1 MDLRVTLEKPWALD
15 ATGKELPVTI
25 RFGSTQARE
34 IGGGGNIVI
43 GGEAVSGDDLV
54 DVGSHIDTVPRPTK
68 RYIPGKRVEWSF
80 LVSDPEKNGLLIPME
95 AVLLWFGDWRYPQAN
110 DPNTPPDETY
120 GYERNR
126 VAMKWGNWR
135 FPQTGPSG
143 FSHLRRGEDP
153 PDTTKIG
160 PPPVPHVLIQSVDG
174 RGATTDKLS
183 FRPWDWFKWEDDV
196 VPSHSLASQSSKPPS
211 GVETFT
217 VAQLRAMAD
226 EIESRQKTKTPAKA
240 S

>member
-1 MDLRVTLEKPWALD
+1 MDLRVTLEKPWAHD

-54 DVGSHIDTVPRPTK
+54 DVGSHIDTVPRPRK
-68 RYIPGKRVEWSF
+68 QYIPGKRIEWSF
-80 LVSDPEKNGLLIPME
+80 LVSDPEKNGLLVPME
-95 AVLLWFGDWRYPQAN
+95 AVILWFGDWRYPKESA
-110 DPNTPPDETY
+110 PNTPPDETY
-120 GYERNR
+120 NYERNR
-126 VAMKWGNWR
+126 AAMKWGNWR

-143 FSHLRRGEDP
+143 FSHLKRGEEG

-174 RGATTDKLS
+174 RGQTTDKLN
-183 FRPWDWFKWEDDV
+183 FRPWDWFRWQDDV
-196 VPSHSLASQSSKPPS
+196 VATPGSAQAAPAAI
-211 GVETFT
+211 ETFS
-217 VAQLRAMAD
+217 VDQLRRLAD
-226 EIESRQKTKTPAKA
+226 EIEARSGRNAQKTPAKA